1 MLLLVFFRFNYF
13 YLDSAIECDIG
24 FVQREGFLS
33 HLTLNPYILHQNP
46 EVIESVKG
54 LQNA

>member
-1 MLLLVFFRFNYF
+1 MFFRFNSF
-13 YLDSAIECDIG
+13 YLDSVIECDNG
-24 FVQREGFLS
+24 FEQREGFLL

-54 LQNA
+54 LENA